1 MFIIVGLTLHY
12 LWLKDN
18 KFLYPPVVE
27 CSAIIEL
34 MRLYAP
40 LSCCNHH
47 TPYFAPAAEKV
58 DDAEL
63 WTTMRDDL
71 GAQIADGT
79 VADIPD

>member
-1 MFIIVGLTLHY
+1 
-12 LWLKDN
+12 
-18 KFLYPPVVE
+18 
-27 CSAIIEL
+27 

-40 LSCCNHH
+40 LSFFNHH